1 MKKIKLTDK
10 QKTIFLTIGFL
21 LAMAASIY
29 FFSNAILSMG
39 MKDPGYYQIETETV
53 EDALTYAQGYS
64 FVYYLDGDSNTIK
77 ATGQALKGIYS
88 TKLARMYKLLDCENT
103 YDGFQNLAT
112 LNASFGQE
120 VTINQELYQVLT
132 DAWAKT
138 QEGKGFNLFAG
149 ALNSA
154 WNEILVLTEP
164 EEFDPVV
171 DPQMK
176 SRLAKL
182 AEMTAELSNFDLE
195 LKANG
200 ENYTCKVT
208 VSSEYL
214 AFLEENEYAKT
225 VLDLGN
231 LKDAY
236 ILDQL
241 RDTIEA
247 EGYCNG
253 YLTAKSGMI
262 LNLSRHAG
270 AANYQIYSLSD
281 GLPVKSAVLPARA
294 NSAYCL
300 ARGFT
305 LHDDDLGYYTVTAEG
320 KTYARH
326 PWFAADGSYPSVLD
340 MACAVSERA
349 DPVAAAY
356 ACIGLF
362 NCHSEEAA
370 AELSSQNSLQIV
382 YAISGEQGVLHGNA
396 ACAENIAAEEGVQ
409 IMIEK

>member
-53 EDALTYAQGYS
+53 EDTLTYAQGYS

-77 ATGQALKGIYS
+77 ATGQTLKGIYS

-138 QEGKGFNLFAG
+138 QEGQGFNLFAG

-214 AFLEENEYAKT
+214 AFLEENEHAKT

-326 PWFAADGSYPSVLD
+326 PWFAADGSYPGVLD
-340 MACAVSERA
+340 MACAVSESA
-349 DPVAAAY
+349 DPVSAAY

-370 AELSSQNSLQIV
+370 AEFSSRNSLQIV